1 MLLIVKSKSMKIR
14 LSIILVLCLGVNTF
28 GQNDNSLKENE
39 KSMTIK
45 NFFDTL
51 ELNVKMYVIDTTIN
65 LYGPELNLKGF
76 KGENYEIFAGCN
88 DEPCS
93 YFEGYLISLEK
104 GMIWVM
110 SDSYMK
116 NTKRILLLD
125 LDKNIQG
132 VLSFVEGKLIG
143 ASKINYNVNDE
154 IIEDFVFIH
163 HNFWNLGKSSID
175 DVFDENFLSDL
186 IALHEN
192 SAYNVK
198 YHRVLSEINIK
209 TLYGIGL

>member
-1 MLLIVKSKSMKIR
+1 MSLIVKIKSMKIR
-14 LSIILVLCLGVNTF
+14 LSIILVLCLGANTF

-39 KSMTIK
+39 KSLTIK

-51 ELNVKMYVIDTTIN
+51 ELNVKVYHIDTTIN
-65 LYGPELNLKGF
+65 LYGYDLNLKGF
-76 KGENYEIFAGCN
+76 KGENYQIFAGCN

-93 YFEGYLISLEK
+93 YFEGYLIVLET

-110 SDSYMK
+110 SDNNMR

-132 VLSFVEGKLIG
+132 VLSYVKGKLIG
-143 ASKINYNVNDE
+143 ISKINYDVNDE
-154 IIEDFVFIH
+154 IIEDFVFVHSI
-163 HNFWNLGKSSID
+163 FWNLTKTSID
-175 DVFDENFLSDL
+175 EVFDENFLSDL

-192 SAYNVK
+192 SGYNVK
-198 YHRVLSEINIK
+198 YNRVLSDVNIG
-209 TLYGIGL
+209 TLYGVGL